1 MRAFLNDSATSPVAT
16 DAVSFGDRPGVRR
29 KRNHSAIS
37 RVLSYNRVLV
47 AILNKGFM
55 RRVLLQVVAVTILV
69 VAALSPVFLPLSAQ
83 ELRGSLFVEVRDSTG
98 SSIPAAKISLSDEQS
113 ATFLS
118 QTTDARGEARFP
130 ALAPATY
137 SVEVAAN
144 GFSSQ
149 SQLIAI
155 SISAHPAVRF
165 TLVPQSLR
173 QSLEVHDRGPSL
185 ASDPLDT
192 SSSTMQTVITS
203 DDLDEIPL
211 SARSFA
217 NISLMAPFTAPV
229 EPSDPTKARITA
241 VSFGGS
247 SGLNIDFSVD
257 GGDNN
262 DDFIGGFL
270 QNYSPEA
277 MQEFVVRSS
286 QFGAETSR
294 TNGGSIIL
302 STRRGS
308 NDWHGSAS
316 YFYRGKNL
324 NARNPLDNPEPD
336 PKQPFSR
343 QNGVATVGGPVRRDK
358 LWFFSSYEYIDENAS
373 VAYSANSQSQFGALA
388 QLASG
393 GLIPGVTS
401 IAVPSNVAVPFR
413 DTLFTARLDW
423 AQSANSQWFLRGSL
437 DRNHTQNDLVQQA
450 ALPSTG
456 STTTSN
462 YFNVLLGQQYRFSSN
477 WLGSL
482 TLEASHFH
490 HTKDRNS
497 DLGLALAFPFSAN
510 FHTTSGFE
518 TFGDNQFATE
528 ISAFPVVRDQQKY
541 QFRYDVFRSTG
552 GHAIRFG
559 VNLIHEPVLRGALAS
574 SAEHLVQFTEDPT
587 FYLANPAQFVADYNC
602 AGAALPDTT
611 CNDTEA
617 GDGTFAQSLRR
628 LGFYAEDSFR
638 VTSALTINAGLR
650 YDTTFGLFTASGRDQ
665 SQNPAFS
672 TLNALNVALINGIPH
687 DYRKAFAPRFG
698 FAYAPG
704 ASQHTVFRAGV
715 GLYYNDLAQ
724 NGWVDAFTAVNQPII
739 PCKMYD
745 HANPACLPSGADGG
759 QGFLIDPNY
768 HTPYALQVSAAA
780 EHDFAKNWRISATY
794 EHQQGVHQYRRYEF
808 ISDFSLPPDSPNVSL
823 FRSDNRSSYN
833 GMAVQLQHRFS
844 NRFELTANYV
854 LSSATTWGAVVGE
867 LFDYVNGVSNPLNA
881 FGPGDHG
888 PSGEDI
894 RHRFVLIGT
903 LQLPWR
909 FEVSTL
915 SQFESARPFTVAT
928 PADIGNDGFSG
939 NDRAVVN
946 GVQTS
951 LDQFRGTPFC
961 QVDLR
966 VSRNI
971 NLGER
976 IQLRPFAEFFN
987 LFNRQNPGNNYV
999 GDVAAL
1005 PIPVD
1010 DLSNTTAFCLNSSC
1024 TQTTPITS
1032 YKQLRVPG
1040 GALGDFFGP
1049 GTTVGIPFAAQ
1060 LGIRLSF

>member
-1 MRAFLNDSATSPVAT
+1 MPRVPRQVI
-16 DAVSFGDRPGVRR
+16 
-29 KRNHSAIS
+29 AI
-37 RVLSYNRVLV
+37 LV
-47 AILNKGFM
+47 ALTA
-55 RRVLLQVVAVTILV
+55 LYVVPSVI
-69 VAALSPVFLPLSAQ
+69 SAQ
-83 ELRGSLFVEVRDSTG
+83 ELRGSLLVEVQDSSG
-98 SSIPAAKISLSDEQS
+98 GAIPAAQITLAEENS
-113 ATFLS
+113 ATRLS
-118 QTTDARGEARFP
+118 QASDSRGEVHFP
-130 ALAPATY
+130 ALSPGTY
-137 SVEVAAN
+137 SLEVTAKGFAA
-144 GFSSQ
+144 Q
-149 SQLIAI
+149 TQRVAI
-155 SISAHPAVRF
+155 SISAHPSIRF
-165 TLVPQSLR
+165 MLAPELLR
-173 QSLEVHDRGPSL
+173 QAVEVRDRGPSL
-185 ASDPLDT
+185 ASHPLDT
-192 SSSTMQTVITS
+192 ASSTVQTVITAE
-203 DDLDEIPL
+203 DIDEIPL

-247 SGLNIDFSVD
+247 SGLNSDFSVD

-277 MQEFVVRSS
+277 MQEFVVRSA

-316 YFYRGKNL
+316 YYYRGKNL

-343 QNGVATVGGPVRRDK
+343 QNGVATFGGPLRRDK
-358 LWFFSSYEYIDENAS
+358 LWFFTSYEYVDENAS
-373 VAYSANSQSQFGALA
+373 VAYSANSQSQFRALA
-388 QLASG
+388 QLASD
-393 GLIPGVTS
+393 GLIPGVSS
-401 IAVPSNVAVPFR
+401 ISVPPSVPVPFR
-413 DTLFTARLDW
+413 GTLFTARLDW
-423 AQSANSQWFLRGSL
+423 AQSVNSQWFLRASL

-456 STTTSN
+456 STSTSN
-462 YFNVLLGQQYRFSSN
+462 YYNILLGQQFRFSPN
-477 WLGSL
+477 WLGAL
-482 TLEASHFH
+482 TLEASNFH
-490 HTKDRNS
+490 HTKARNS

-541 QFRYDVFRSTG
+541 QFRYDIFRSCG
-552 GHAIRFG
+552 RHALRFG

-574 SAEHLVQFTEDPT
+574 SAEHLVQVTRDPSS
-587 FYLANPAQFVADYNC
+587 YLSNPSQFVADYNC
-602 AGAALPDTT
+602 TAAALPDTT

-617 GDGTFAQSLRR
+617 GNGTFGQSLRR
-628 LGFYAEDSFR
+628 LGFYAEDSWR
-638 VTSALTINAGLR
+638 VTPSFTVNAGLR

-672 TLNALNVALINGIPH
+672 TLQALNVPLVSGIPH
-687 DYRKAFAPRFG
+687 DYRKAFAPRLG
-698 FAYAPG
+698 IAYAPG
-704 ASQHTVFRAGV
+704 ASPDTVFRAGV

-724 NGWVDAFTAVNQPII
+724 NGWVDAFAAVNQPIT
-739 PCKMYD
+739 PCAVYD
-745 HANPACLPSGADGG
+745 LANPACLPSGADGG
-759 QGFLIDPNY
+759 QGALIDPHY
-768 HTPYALQVSAAA
+768 RTPYALQASAVV
-780 EHDFAKNWRISATY
+780 EHDFSHGWAKDWRISLTY

-808 ISDFSLPPDSPNVSL
+808 ISGFSLPDAAPNISL
-823 FRSDNRSSYN
+823 FRADNRSSYN
-833 GMAVQLQHRFS
+833 GLAFQLQHRFS
-844 NRFELTANYV
+844 NRFALTANYV
-854 LSSATTWGAVVGE
+854 LASATTWGAVVGE
-867 LFDYVNGVSNPLNA
+867 LFDYVNGVSDPLNA

-909 FEVSTL
+909 FELSAL
-915 SQFESARPFTVAT
+915 SQFESARPFTIAT
-928 PADIGNDGFSG
+928 PADILNDGFSG

-951 LDQFRGTPFC
+951 LDQFRGTPFY

-971 NLGER
+971 PLGER
-976 IQLRPFAEFFN
+976 VTLRPFAEFFN

-999 GDVAAL
+999 GDLAAL
-1005 PIPVD
+1005 PTPVNS
-1010 DLSNTTAFCLNSSC
+1010 LTNATAFCLDGPAC
-1024 TQTTPITS
+1024 TQTAPITS
-1032 YKQLRVPG
+1032 YKLLRVPG

-1060 LGIRLSF
+1060 LGVKLTF

>member
-1 MRAFLNDSATSPVAT
+1 VISKYLLMRQVLRQVISAVVLAAAAICAAP
-16 DAVSFGDRPGVRR
+16 RPL
-29 KRNHSAIS
+29 A
-37 RVLSYNRVLV
+37 
-47 AILNKGFM
+47 
-55 RRVLLQVVAVTILV
+55 
-69 VAALSPVFLPLSAQ
+69 AQ
-83 ELRGSLFVEVRDSTG
+83 EFRGSLVVEVLDSSG
-98 SSIPAAKISLSDEQS
+98 RSVPAATVTLTDEKSAARLSDTADS
-113 ATFLS
+113 
-118 QTTDARGEARFP
+118 RGEARFP
-130 ALAPATY
+130 ALPPTTY
-137 SVEVAAN
+137 LVEIAAN
-144 GFSSQ
+144 GFASQ
-149 SQLIAI
+149 RQRVVV
-155 SISAHPAVRF
+155 SISAQPTVRVI
-165 TLVPQSLR
+165 LAPESLR
-173 QSLEVHDRGPSL
+173 QSVEVHDRGPSL
-185 ASDPLDT
+185 ASHPLDT
-192 SSSTMQTVITS
+192 ASSTVGTVITA
-203 DDLDEIPL
+203 DDLDEVPL

-217 NISLMAPFTAPV
+217 NIALMAPFTAPV

-277 MQEFVVRSS
+277 MQEFVVRSA

-343 QNGVATVGGPVRRDK
+343 QNGVATIGGPIHRDR
-358 LWFFSSYEYIDENAS
+358 LWFFSSYEYVDENAS
-373 VAYSANSQSQFGALA
+373 VAYSANSKSQFNALA
-388 QLASG
+388 ELASD
-393 GLIPGVTS
+393 GLIPGVNS
-401 IAVPSNVAVPFR
+401 IAVPTSVPVPFR

-437 DRNHTQNDLVQQA
+437 DRNHTRNDLVQQA

-462 YFNVLLGQQYRFSSN
+462 YFNILLGQQYRFSPN
-477 WLGSL
+477 WLGAL
-482 TLEASHFH
+482 TVEASNFH
-490 HTKDRNS
+490 HRKDRNS

-510 FHTTSGFE
+510 FHTTAGFE

-552 GHAIRFG
+552 RHAIRFG
-559 VNLIHEPVLRGALAS
+559 VNLIHEPVLRGVLAS
-574 SAEHLVQFTEDPT
+574 SAEHLVQFTQDPS
-587 FYLANPAQFVADYNC
+587 FYLSDPAQFVADYHC
-602 AGAALPDTT
+602 TPAALPDTT
-611 CNDTEA
+611 CNDTDA

-628 LGFYAEDSFR
+628 FGWYAEDSWR
-638 VTSALTINAGLR
+638 VTPSVTINAGLR

-665 SQNPAFS
+665 LQNPAFS
-672 TLNALNVALINGIPH
+672 TLRALDVPLVNGIPH
-687 DYRKAFAPRFG
+687 DYRRAFAPRLG
-698 FAYAPG
+698 LAYAPG
-704 ASQHTVFRAGV
+704 GLQHTVFRSGV

-724 NGWVDAFTAVNQPII
+724 NGWVDAFTAVNQMISR
-739 PCKMYD
+739 CTAYD
-745 HANPACLPSGADGG
+745 LANPGCLPSGADGG
-759 QGFLIDPNY
+759 QGALIDPHY
-768 HTPYALQVSAAA
+768 HTPYALQVSGAV
-780 EHDFAKNWRISATY
+780 EHDITHGWAKDWRISATY
-794 EHQQGVHQYRRYEF
+794 QHQQGVHQYRRYEF
-808 ISDFSLPPDSPNVSL
+808 ISDFSLPADSPKISL
-823 FRSDNRSSYN
+823 FRTDNRSSYN
-833 GMAVQLQHRFS
+833 GLAIQLQHRFS

-867 LFDYVNGVSNPLNA
+867 LFDYVNGVSDPLNA
-881 FGPGDHG
+881 FGSGDHG

-903 LQLPWR
+903 LQLPWG
-909 FEVSTL
+909 FEMSTL
-915 SQFESARPFTVAT
+915 SQFESARPFTIAT
-928 PADIGNDGFSG
+928 PADIDNDGFSG
-939 NDRAVVN
+939 NDRAVIN
-946 GVQTS
+946 GVKTS
-951 LDQFRGTPFC
+951 LDQFRGTPFY

-971 NLGER
+971 NFGER
-976 IQLRPFAEFFN
+976 LQLRPFAEFFN
-987 LFNRQNPGNNYV
+987 LLNRQNPGNNYV
-999 GDVAAL
+999 GDISAL
-1005 PIPVD
+1005 PTPVNS
-1010 DLSNTTAFCLNSSC
+1010 LANATAFCLDGPAC

-1032 YKQLRVPG
+1032 DKQLRVPG

-1060 LGIRLSF
+1060 LGLKLTF

>member
-1 MRAFLNDSATSPVAT
+1 MLS
-16 DAVSFGDRPGVRR
+16 VSRQVI
-29 KRNHSAIS
+29 AI
-37 RVLSYNRVLV
+37 LV
-47 AILNKGFM
+47 ALTA
-55 RRVLLQVVAVTILV
+55 LY
-69 VAALSPVFLPLSAQ
+69 AAPCVISAQ
-83 ELRGSLFVEVRDSTG
+83 ELRGSLLVEVQDSSG
-98 SSIPAAKISLSDEQS
+98 GAIPAAQITLEDENS
-113 ATFLS
+113 ATRLS
-118 QTTDARGEARFP
+118 QAADSRGEVHFP
-130 ALAPATY
+130 ALSPSTY
-137 SVEVAAN
+137 SLQVTAKGFAA
-144 GFSSQ
+144 Q
-149 SQLIAI
+149 TRRVAI
-155 SISAHPAVRF
+155 SISAHPSIRF
-165 TLVPQSLR
+165 VLAPESLR
-173 QSLEVHDRGPSL
+173 QSVEVRDRGPSL
-185 ASDPLDT
+185 ASHPLDT
-192 SSSTMQTVITS
+192 ASSTVQTVITA
-203 DDLDEIPL
+203 DDIDEIPL
-211 SARSFA
+211 FARSFA

-247 SGLNIDFSVD
+247 SGLNVDFSVD

-277 MQEFVVRSS
+277 MQEFVVRSA

-308 NDWHGSAS
+308 NGWHGSAS
-316 YFYRGKNL
+316 YYYRGKNL

-343 QNGVATVGGPVRRDK
+343 QNGVATFGGPLRRDK
-358 LWFFSSYEYIDENAS
+358 LWFFTSYEYVNENAS
-373 VAYSANSQSQFGALA
+373 VAYSAASQSQFNALA
-388 QLASG
+388 QLASD
-393 GLIPGVTS
+393 GLIPGVSS
-401 IAVPSNVAVPFR
+401 ISVPHNVPVPFR

-423 AQSANSQWFLRGSL
+423 AQSVNSQWFLRASL

-462 YFNVLLGQQYRFSSN
+462 YYNILLGQQFRFSPN
-477 WLGSL
+477 WLGAL
-482 TLEASHFH
+482 TLEASNFH
-490 HTKDRNS
+490 HTKARNS

-528 ISAFPVVRDQQKY
+528 ISAFPTVRDQQKY
-541 QFRYDVFRSTG
+541 QFRYDIFRSSG
-552 GHAIRFG
+552 RHVLRFG

-574 SAEHLVQFTEDPT
+574 SREHLVQFTQNPS
-587 FYLANPAQFVADYNC
+587 FYLSNPSQFFADYNC
-602 AGAALPDTT
+602 TAAALADTT

-617 GDGTFAQSLRR
+617 GNGTFAQSLRR
-628 LGFYAEDSFR
+628 LGFYAEDSWR
-638 VTSALTINAGLR
+638 VTPSFTINAGLR
-650 YDTTFGLFTASGRDQ
+650 YDTTFGLFIASGRDQ

-672 TLNALNVALINGIPH
+672 TLHALNVPLTSGIPH
-687 DYRKAFAPRFG
+687 DYRKAFAPRLG
-698 FAYAPG
+698 IAYAPG

-724 NGWVDAFTAVNQPII
+724 NGWVDAFAAINQPIT
-739 PCKMYD
+739 PCTFYD
-745 HANPACLPSGADGG
+745 PANPASLPSGADGG
-759 QGFLIDPNY
+759 QGALIDPHY
-768 HTPYALQVSAAA
+768 HTPYALQASAAV
-780 EHDFAKNWRISATY
+780 EHDFSHGWAKDWRISLTY

-808 ISDFSLPPDSPNVSL
+808 ISGFSLPDAAPNISL
-823 FRSDNRSSYN
+823 FRADNRSSYN
-833 GMAVQLQHRFS
+833 GLAVQLQHRFS

-854 LSSATTWGAVVGE
+854 LASATTWGAVVGE
-867 LFDYVNGVSNPLNA
+867 LFDYVNGVSDPLNA
-881 FGPGDHG
+881 FGSGDHG

-909 FEVSTL
+909 FELSTL
-915 SQFESARPFTVAT
+915 SQFESARPFTMAT
-928 PADIGNDGFSG
+928 PADILHDGFSG

-951 LDQFRGTPFC
+951 LDQFRGTPFY

-971 NLGER
+971 PLGER
-976 IQLRPFAEFFN
+976 VTLRPFAEFFN

-999 GDVAAL
+999 GDLAAL
-1005 PIPVD
+1005 PTPVNS
-1010 DLSNTTAFCLNSSC
+1010 LTNATAFCLDGFAC
-1024 TQTTPITS
+1024 TQTAPITS

-1060 LGIRLSF
+1060 LGLKLTF